1 MTTRKPK
8 TEINHKNNDPTD
20 NTLDNLELTEAPADP
35 ESLQRA
41 SDMLAGRSPPSDTTL
56 EMSPEEIGL
65 YNRVFGVSD
74 LAKPEDGVAMTI
86 RHADE
91 TIGVWDRITPYRF
104 RFDPAG
110 QAMPVAPAP
119 NSIGQRPYVL
129 ESALVEQTLR
139 RQRDAAQSE
148 IEAVEADMLAIETQA
163 NNEIADIQARTDT
176 ELAARRARKD
186 DLRKIVDMTGR
197 ALELD
202 PPPVTNDDVQD
213 ALSAAPGF
221 PNTEKD

>member
-20 NTLDNLELTEAPADP
+20 NTLDNLEPVETI
-35 ESLQRA
+35 R
-41 SDMLAGRSPPSDTTL
+41 PP
-56 EMSPEEIGL
+56 
-65 YNRVFGVSD
+65 
-74 LAKPEDGVAMTI
+74 DGAAMTI

-91 TIGVWDRITPYRF
+91 TIGLWNGRALYHFGIDYAEPGADQSVTHY
-104 RFDPAG
+104 
-110 QAMPVAPAP
+110 VA
-119 NSIGQRPYVL
+119 SRQGQRPYVL

-186 DLRKIVDMTGR
+186 DLRRIVDMTGR
-197 ALELD
+197 ALDLD
-202 PPPVTNDDVQD
+202 PPPATNADVQD